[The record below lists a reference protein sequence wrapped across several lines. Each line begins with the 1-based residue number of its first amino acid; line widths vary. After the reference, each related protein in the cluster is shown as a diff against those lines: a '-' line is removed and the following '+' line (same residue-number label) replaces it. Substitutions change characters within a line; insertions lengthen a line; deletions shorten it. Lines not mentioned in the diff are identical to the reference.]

1 MENVE
6 FYLEKSR
13 LLGLLLISIYGGSL
27 SVLYLIEIS
36 FIYKIILIGFV
47 MYFLQKNWNMHV
59 SKKNQHAIIKIWQD
73 SKGQWGFENRRG
85 QGYKAKMLPD
95 TFKSRFLIILRFR
108 TALKTYNILVLC
120 DALRQNE
127 YRTLCRHLMFC

>member
-85 QGYKAKMLPD
+85 QGYKAKLLPD